1 MLEQFFSDPARVER
15 LGGEPLGPHLRSFAT
30 RLAGLGYAASTARS
44 QIEFLGELGQW
55 LTKNTIT
62 VADVDEHIVD
72 AFLAERRRQGR
83 LRGGQSCTVRT
94 FVEHLRSAGAVGSPE
109 RKKPNTPLAALE
121 EHYGRYLKSERGLT
135 RATLISY
142 LPFVHRFLLERFGG
156 GELRFRQLGRSDIS
170 SFLLRHAH
178 SMSPGTAKLMV
189 TAFRSF
195 FRFLLQRGEIEID
208 LAASV
213 PTVANWRLSTVPK
226 YLTPREIQT
235 VLGACNQETPTGRRD
250 YSILLLVARLGLRAG
265 EVVALNLQDV
275 DWRAG
280 EITVPG
286 KGLVHD
292 RMPLPVDVGQAL
304 AAYLRRDRPRP
315 CESRRVFIRMKAP
328 RRGFA
333 NPSTLSTIV
342 RRALERAGL
351 EPPVKGAHLLRHSL
365 ATEMLH
371 QGGSLAE
378 IGEVLRHRAPNTTE
392 IYAKVDFDGLRCLAL
407 PWPENGGKQ

>member
-1 MLEQFFSDPARVER
+1 MLEQFFHDRATGER
-15 LGGEPLGPHLRSFAT
+15 LEGGPLGAHLRSFAT

-44 QIEFLGELGQW
+44 QIEFLGEFDQW
-55 LTKNTIT
+55 LAKNTIT
-62 VADVDEHIVD
+62 VAEIDEGIVD
-72 AFLAERRRQGR
+72 AFLGKRRRQGR
-83 LRGGQSCTVRT
+83 LRGGQSCTVRR
-94 FVEHLRSAGAVGSPE
+94 FVDHLRSEGAVDSPE
-109 RKKPNTPLAALE
+109 RRIPDTPLAALE
-121 EHYGRYLKSERGLT
+121 EHYERYLKSERGLT

-156 GELRFRQLGRSDIS
+156 GELRFRQLARSDIS
-170 SFLLRHAH
+170 GFLLRHAH
-178 SMSPGTAKLMV
+178 SMSPGSAKLMV

-195 FRFLLQRGEIEID
+195 FRFLLQRGEIEMD
-208 LAASV
+208 LTASV

-226 YLTPREIQT
+226 YLRPTEIQT
-235 VLGACNQETPTGRRD
+235 MLDACNQETPTGRRD

-280 EITVPG
+280 QITVPG

-304 AAYLRRDRPRP
+304 AVYLRRDRPRP

-365 ATEMLH
+365 ATEMMH

-378 IGEVLRHRAPNTTE
+378 IGEVLRHRARNTTE
-392 IYAKVDFDGLRCLAL
+392 IYAKVDFDGLRCLGL
-407 PWPENGGKQ
+407 PWPGNGGKQ